1 MNNEPFTSVE
11 VDQMKRRMDLLLDT
25 EEYETDIKTPLLLA
39 VVAASFFVLGSFD
52 YADALEAEALA
63 KEERVQT
70 GLEATEVMRLAHPLG
85 CDSAWIAQKGA
96 GEMKW
101 YVKCLPDM
109 DFKVKTVS
117 R

>member
-1 MNNEPFTSVE
+1 VSDPWLGEE
-11 VDQMKRRMDLLLDT
+11 ELRGLDP
-25 EEYETDIKTPLLLA
+25 KTALVIG
-39 VVAASFFVLGSFD
+39 VVAASFFILGFFD
-52 YADALEAEALA
+52 LADAITAEAMA

-96 GEMKW
+96 GELKW
-101 YVKCLPDM
+101 YVKCLPEM